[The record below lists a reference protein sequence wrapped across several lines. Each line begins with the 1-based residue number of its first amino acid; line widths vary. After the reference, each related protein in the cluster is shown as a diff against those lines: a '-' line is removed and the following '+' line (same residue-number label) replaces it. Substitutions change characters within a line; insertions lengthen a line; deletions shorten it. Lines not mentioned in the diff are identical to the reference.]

1 MTKNSLTLAVAVAA
15 IASLSAKAQ
24 GTVAYDN
31 TTGYENAMTGR
42 GNIELGDEI
51 NLTTGPSTLTDFSF
65 EYNYTGAG
73 GASGV
78 LRIYDKTGGGGLAPG
93 NLLFQSDPFTLTTGF
108 HSAAIHN
115 QSIDVP
121 GTLIWTVQFSG
132 LTTATEGGLLFYN
145 GVGVGSGPGQSLD
158 DYWENSNP
166 GGTPN
171 WVVAHNDT
179 VIDNLGSQVI
189 VAAVPEPTTIGLL
202 VGGAAMLGFAA
213 RRRKA

>member
-24 GTVAYDN
+24 GTIAYDN
-31 TTGYENAMTGR
+31 TTGYENAVTGR

-51 NLTTGPSTLTDFSF
+51 NLTTGNSTLTDFSF

-93 NLLFQSDPFTLTTGF
+93 NVLFQSDPFTLQSGF
-108 HSAAIHN
+108 HSASVN
-115 QSIDVP
+115 GLSLDVP

-132 LTTATEGGLLFYN
+132 LTGTDGGLLFYN
-145 GVGVGSGPGQSLD
+145 GVGVGTGPGQSQD
-158 DYWENSNP
+158 DYWENSTP
-166 GGTPN
+166 GGTPT
-171 WVVAHNDT
+171 WVIADNAGLVDNFGARVTVAN
-179 VIDNLGSQVI
+179 
-189 VAAVPEPTTIGLL
+189 VPEPTTIGLL
-202 VGGAAMLGFAA
+202 VGGAALLGFAA